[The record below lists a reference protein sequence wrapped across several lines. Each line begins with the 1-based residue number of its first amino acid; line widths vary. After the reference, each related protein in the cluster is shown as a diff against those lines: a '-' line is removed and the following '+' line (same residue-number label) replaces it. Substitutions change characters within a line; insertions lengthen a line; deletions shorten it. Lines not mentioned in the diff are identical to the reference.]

1 MERRANCSSRSS
13 ALLRRHCAKSSALTG
28 RTISMR
34 RGGSCSATSKVSL
47 QRNELTGTSRSSLI
61 LAIKSAGG
69 ADARVV
75 KDCRDP
81 RCVQSTPTAKNS
93 EGANDVRDREIL
105 YDKA

>member
-1 MERRANCSSRSS
+1 
-13 ALLRRHCAKSSALTG
+13 
-28 RTISMR
+28 
-34 RGGSCSATSKVSL
+34 
-47 QRNELTGTSRSSLI
+47 LI